1 MPMTCDA
8 NDMSINNSPAPF
20 GQSVSPPVYLTQ
32 AAKGGTSAAS
42 SPSISTQHELPI
54 PNPYELTCTFCAAC
68 QSGCIGSFPQQWDLK
83 QLSKE
88 TMCSPPVRL
97 VQAVKDGGQHSL
109 KARAVAGHVAHWRSA
124 VVQDVAQQE
133 QPAHRCLGSLAL
145 CKRSWQVAH
154 KYIRCAQGHADCI
167 DKFIHPQTVTCG
179 RHGGGLSL
187 NYTPDSQSNLVL
199 ILARGL
205 TARVI

>member
-8 NDMSINNSPAPF
+8 NDMSINRPPCDANDMRCQRHVHQQLTGSLWAICQIKDRTPSQLLGNLPNLHISMQTTPQVAHRQHRSASMSPIAP
-20 GQSVSPPVYLTQ
+20 PPQNHLQ
-32 AAKGGTSAAS
+32 
-42 SPSISTQHELPI
+42 P
-54 PNPYELTCTFCAAC
+54 TC
-68 QSGCIGSFPQQWDLK
+68 
-83 QLSKE
+83 
-88 TMCSPPVRL
+88 
-97 VQAVKDGGQHSL
+97 AVKDGGQHSL